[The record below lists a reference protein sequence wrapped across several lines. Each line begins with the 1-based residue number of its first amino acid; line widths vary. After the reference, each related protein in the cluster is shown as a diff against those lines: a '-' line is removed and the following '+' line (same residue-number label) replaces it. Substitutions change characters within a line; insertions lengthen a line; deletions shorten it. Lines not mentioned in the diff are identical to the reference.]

1 MGFHIFPAYIRSSRV
16 EWLLYLMVSINN
28 IGFVSFVHSYPDAA
42 DEDVKRYERS
52 FNKLPPSHK
61 VSIFLPVSSGI

>member
-1 MGFHIFPAYIRSSRV
+1 
-16 EWLLYLMVSINN
+16 MVSINN